1 MVGKDKAEIPGSGG
15 KTDTKKS
22 VDYKYHASEG
32 SNVILDARDLLPT
45 EEINTDSSYSWEPK
59 KGTTVPIG
67 ARKENGTISFTAP
80 SVKGNTVTNSLS
92 FELTIKD
99 KSGKTR
105 GPYTVNVVVKRVQR
119 AVIFQGGVALGAY
132 EAGAYHAIVEKL
144 VNIEDKKRK
153 GLESE
158 KRPLFDIVAGAS
170 IGGMNGA
177 IVVSSVTDGKSLEDS
192 KNWEDSTKEVME
204 FWRAQE
210 QWPTVADGLD
220 MIPLYQNW
228 WNTLHKISKVN
239 KKLITEL
246 TESFSNT
253 SPELRNWYDNALA
266 NWSLVD
272 SSFWKD
278 FLIDGWYIPATAEA
292 ARRYYSTKQYLFTIG
307 NWNVTTGIWPPNI
320 PRAFGKFFD
329 FLEPSN
335 YLPRPDNKHYVLFS
349 LKKTLE
355 RFAHFPIRTKEGQ
368 PRFLLVTVDAR
379 TGDAVTFDSYAEQ
392 AKYHDDTMSIHNK
405 NGVEIDHALATGTFP
420 DFFDYPKFKV
430 NNSEMGVTNEEH
442 IFWDGGFRS
451 NTPLREVIQAHR
463 EYWYKTRKPTREEKQ
478 DEDSENENSVP
489 DLEVYIADLWPS
501 ETKEEPVSFDLDFV
515 GARKWDLLLGDKT
528 DYDEQVANVVTDYVD
543 LARHLKNLAQRK
555 GASDEEIN
563 HILNKY
569 ATSMNT
575 GGQVRKFRELLGGRF
590 RLTKVTRID
599 HKDDGSDVGVKV
611 FDYSHKTIERLTQDG
626 RRDAFIAIDMQLM
639 EDRLVD
645 LVKRDGHGTGKVS
658 HRMEKLQESFHRIQD
673 NTMIEG
679 RYDIIISEV
688 DRFIQEVD
696 SMQEKSEYGLSLGE
710 EKTLLIEAAKQFQNT
725 IEWAKSQAYVTE
737 WSWFPMIRGNPLTR
751 VEIPSRNLNRV
762 EEIELS
768 FWTKKPC

>member
-1 MVGKDKAEIPGSGG
+1 MAMVGKDKGENLG

-22 VDYKYHASEG
+22 VHYKYRVSEG
-32 SNVILDARDLLPT
+32 SSVILDARDFLSTDDLS
-45 EEINTDSSYSWEPK
+45 NDSSYTWEPK

-67 ARKENGTISFTAP
+67 ARGENATFSFTAP
-80 SVKGNTVTNSLS
+80 YVKGNTVTNSLT
-92 FELTIKD
+92 FDLTIKD

-119 AVIFQGGVALGAY
+119 AMIFQGGVALGAY
-132 EAGAYHAIVEKL
+132 EAGAYQAIVEKL
-144 VNIEDKKRK
+144 VKIEDKNRK
-153 GLESE
+153 ELESE

-177 IVVSSVTDGKSLEDS
+177 IVVSSVIEDKSSEDT
-192 KNWEDSTKEVME
+192 KNWVDSTKEVME

-228 WNTLHKISKVN
+228 WNILHKASKEN
-239 KKLITEL
+239 KKSVTEL
-246 TESFSNT
+246 TESYAKT
-253 SPELRNWYDNALA
+253 SPEFKNWYDNASA

-272 SSFWKD
+272 PSFWMD
-278 FLIDGWYIPATAEA
+278 YLIDGWYIPATAEA
-292 ARRYYSTKQYLFTIG
+292 ARRYYSTKQYLFTTG
-307 NWNVTTGIWPPNI
+307 NWNVTTGMLNF

-329 FLEPSN
+329 FFEPSN
-335 YLPRPDNKHYVLFS
+335 YLPRPDNKHYVFFS

-355 RFAHFPIRTKEGQ
+355 LFAHFPIRTEEGQ

-392 AKYHDDTMSIHNK
+392 AKYHDDTMSIHNQ

-430 NNSEMGVTNEEH
+430 NNSEMGATDEH

-463 EYWYKTRKPTREEKQ
+463 EYWYKKRKATREEKQ
-478 DEDSENENSVP
+478 DEDSENADGVP

-501 ETKEEPVSFDLDFV
+501 ETKEDPVSFDVDFV

-543 LARHLKNLAQRK
+543 LARQLKNLAQRK
-555 GASDEEIN
+555 GATDEEIN

-575 GGQVRKFRELLGGRF
+575 KGHVRKFQELLGGRF

-611 FDYSHKTIERLTQDG
+611 FDYSHKTIERLKQDG
-626 RRDAFIAIDMQLM
+626 RRDAFIGIDMQIM

-658 HRMEKLQESFHRIQD
+658 YRMEKLQESFHRIQD

-679 RYDIIISEV
+679 RYGIIISEV
-688 DRFIQEVD
+688 DKFIQEVD

-710 EKTLLIEAAKQFQNT
+710 EKALLIEAAKQFQKT
-725 IEWAKSQAYVTE
+725 IESAKSQSYVAG
-737 WSWFPMIRGNPLTR
+737 WSWFPMISGTR
-751 VEIPSRNLNRV
+751 
-762 EEIELS
+762 
-768 FWTKKPC
+768 